1 MKLRWL
7 LFILTVTVAPASS
20 AEVAVIAHPSVP
32 VQQISKSQLLDL
44 YTGDV
49 KEWKNGE
56 PVIIVDLKPR
66 SDVKEAFYDYLGKSS
81 SRMKSIWMRNM
92 LTGEGTPPESLE
104 SQAEIL
110 ERVKNTPGAI
120 GYVNRE
126 LVADGVITLRII
138 QFGESE

>member
-1 MKLRWL
+1 MRILIAGILCVL
-7 LFILTVTVAPASS
+7 LAAPATS

-32 VQQISKSQLLDL
+32 ASEISKSHLLDIF
-44 YTGDV
+44 TGDV

-110 ERVKNTPGAI
+110 QRVKNTPGAI

-126 LVADGVITLRII
+126 LVTGGVITLRII

>member
-1 MKLRWL
+1 
-7 LFILTVTVAPASS
+7 S

-32 VQQISKSQLLDL
+32 ASDISRSQLLDIF
-44 YTGDV
+44 TGDV
-49 KEWKNGE
+49 KEWQNGE
-56 PVIIVDLKPR
+56 PVVIVDLKPR

-120 GYVNRE
+120 GYVNRD
-126 LVADGVITLRII
+126 LVTGGVITLRII
-138 QFGESE
+138 QFGESK

>member
-1 MKLRWL
+1 MRILFACILVVL
-7 LFILTVTVAPASS
+7 LAAPASS

-32 VQQISKSQLLDL
+32 ASDISRSQLLDIF
-44 YTGDV
+44 TGDV

-104 SQAEIL
+104 SQAEIV

-126 LVADGVITLRII
+126 LVTGDVIMLRVIPY
-138 QFGESE
+138 GESE

>member
-1 MKLRWL
+1 VRILFACIRVVL
-7 LFILTVTVAPASS
+7 LAAPASS

-32 VQQISKSQLLDL
+32 ASEISKSHLLDIF
-44 YTGDV
+44 TGDV
-49 KEWKNGE
+49 KEWENGE
-56 PVIIVDLKPR
+56 PVVIVDLKPR

-104 SQAEIL
+104 SQAEIV
-110 ERVKNTPGAI
+110 ERVTNTPGAI

-126 LVADGVITLRII
+126 LVTDGVITLRII
-138 QFGESE
+138 QFGQSE